1 MQLSEQQS
9 DTIRK
14 FCRQRPVVRAYVFG
28 SYARGEATEQSD
40 VDLLLELDYE
50 RLDGL
55 DYLGWRQQ
63 LRRRLHKKV
72 DIVSDLKPRG
82 FASAKFYERVM
93 ADRQPIYEAA
103 PE

>member
-1 MQLSEQQS
+1 MQLTEHQLY
-9 DTIRK
+9 TIHQ
-14 FCRQRPVVRAYVFG
+14 FCRKRPVVRAYVFG
-28 SYARGEATEQSD
+28 SYARGEANEESD
-40 VDLLLELDYE
+40 VDLLLELDYD

-63 LRRRLHKKV
+63 LRRRLRKKV

-93 ADRQPIYEAA
+93 ADRRPIYEAA
-103 PE
+103 SE